1 LKEYEGGLDFDDTA
15 PLASICK
22 AITEPPSK

>member
-1 LKEYEGGLDFDDTA
+1 VHEGGLDFDDTA
-15 PLASICK
+15 PLASIRK